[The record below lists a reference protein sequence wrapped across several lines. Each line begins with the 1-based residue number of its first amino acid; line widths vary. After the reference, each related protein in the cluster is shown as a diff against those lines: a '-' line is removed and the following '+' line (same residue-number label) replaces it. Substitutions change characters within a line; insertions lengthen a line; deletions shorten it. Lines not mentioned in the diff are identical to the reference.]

1 VLYSLCLWSAVDICP
16 VPVGYLSYINS
27 VLLLIISVLILLTQT
42 GILQW

>member
-1 VLYSLCLWSAVDICP
+1 
-16 VPVGYLSYINS
+16 